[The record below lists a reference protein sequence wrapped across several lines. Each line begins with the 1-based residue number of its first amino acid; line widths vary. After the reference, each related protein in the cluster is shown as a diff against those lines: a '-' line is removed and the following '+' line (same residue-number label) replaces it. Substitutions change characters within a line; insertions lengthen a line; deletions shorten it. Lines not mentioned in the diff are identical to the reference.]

1 MQKISPIHWFIL
13 EMQILESQDLKDHAH
28 FLSPPSKNYQP
39 NFWLSWIFFQYIK
52 HQFNPL
58 IPFWDTANFSIIR
71 PEWPHPFLTMATPI
85 FFNQPFNFHYSLSTC
100 KKNQAFSSLCSW
112 DIVNLKMLQSDWP
125 RTFWPISQEPDL
137 SKVWDK
143 CRNTANNMNV
153 LYRPNS
159 EKNNKF
165 SNKSKKSYFWPIFSF
180 FVTKKIV
187 FKSSSVTHNNT

>member
-28 FLSPPSKNYQP
+28 FLSPPSKNYQL

-100 KKNQAFSSLCSW
+100 KKNQAFSSFVFLRYSQFKNAAIW
-112 DIVNLKMLQSDWP
+112 LAKNILAHISGTRSFQS
-125 RTFWPISQEPDL
+125 
-137 SKVWDK
+137 
-143 CRNTANNMNV
+143 MG
-153 LYRPNS
+153 
-159 EKNNKF
+159 
-165 SNKSKKSYFWPIFSF
+165 
-180 FVTKKIV
+180 
-187 FKSSSVTHNNT
+187 